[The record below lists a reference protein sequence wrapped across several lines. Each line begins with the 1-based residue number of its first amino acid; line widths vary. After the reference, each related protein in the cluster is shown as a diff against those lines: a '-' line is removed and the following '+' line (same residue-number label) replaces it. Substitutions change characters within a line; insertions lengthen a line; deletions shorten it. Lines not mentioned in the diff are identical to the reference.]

1 MIFLELFFTFFK
13 VGLFA
18 VGGGLATLPL
28 LREALLESG
37 WMAQGEFIDMIAV
50 SQATPGPIGINMATY
65 AGFKLSGVLGGLSA
79 TLGLVAPSLI
89 IIIAIARFME
99 NYASNRF
106 VVHALSGLRPAAV
119 GMIAAAAV
127 YIFGN
132 SVFLFTDF
140 PDGAWIDFKALGIFA
155 VLSLVYLVKKPHP
168 VVTLTLG
175 ALGGM
180 VLL

>member
-1 MIFLELFFTFFK
+1 MIFLQLFFTFFK
-13 VGLFA
+13 IGLFA
-18 VGGGLATLPL
+18 IGGGLATLPL

-37 WMAQGEFIDMIAV
+37 WMGQGEFIDMIAV

-65 AGFKLSGVLGGLSA
+65 AGFKLAGFFGGLSA

-89 IIIAIARFME
+89 IIITIARFMK

-106 VVHALSGLRPAAV
+106 VAHALSGLRPAAV
-119 GMIAAAAV
+119 GMIAAAALT
-127 YIFGN
+127 IFGN
-132 SVFLFTDF
+132 SVFLFSDF

-155 VLSLVYLVKKPHP
+155 VLSLFYLIKKPHP
-168 VVTLTLG
+168 LVTLALG

-180 VLL
+180 FFL

>member
-1 MIFLELFFTFFK
+1 M
-13 VGLFA
+13 V
-18 VGGGLATLPL
+18 
-28 LREALLESG
+28 
-37 WMAQGEFIDMIAV
+37 
-50 SQATPGPIGINMATY
+50 
-65 AGFKLSGVLGGLSA
+65 
-79 TLGLVAPSLI
+79 
-89 IIIAIARFME
+89 
-99 NYASNRF
+99 
-106 VVHALSGLRPAAV
+106 
-119 GMIAAAAV
+119 AAAAV